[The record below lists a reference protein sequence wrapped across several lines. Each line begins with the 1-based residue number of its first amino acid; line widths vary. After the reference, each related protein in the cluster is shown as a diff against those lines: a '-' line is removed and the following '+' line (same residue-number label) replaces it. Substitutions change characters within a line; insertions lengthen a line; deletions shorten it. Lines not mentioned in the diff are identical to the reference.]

1 MQLDFQHGGLLI
13 IVSGNRRIIMPSRE
27 ISVPVLNV
35 DDYAPSRF
43 LRSRILERAGYE
55 VHEAETAEQA
65 VARCLSGQPPEL
77 VLLDIALPDGDGFTV
92 CEKVKAASGDIPIVM
107 ITSVYRGAQARRDG
121 FAAGADEYL
130 LEPIEPERLVASV
143 RRFLDPSRLGT
154 PPATLVT
161 DPTGQI
167 LSANAAAGRLLNLS
181 GRSMVDWSLLA
192 FFASSRDRLTA
203 NMRRA
208 SEGHTVQDTVSIRPR
223 NRKPFDVRLNI
234 SPASFERGGALEWHI
249 EPIDPTSSE

>member
-1 MQLDFQHGGLLI
+1 M
-13 IVSGNRRIIMPSRE
+13 
-27 ISVPVLNV
+27 PVLNV

-77 VLLDIALPDGDGFTV
+77 VLLDIALPDGDGFSV

-107 ITSVYRGAQARRDG
+107 ITSVYRSAQARRDG
-121 FAAGADEYL
+121 FAVGADEYL

-143 RRFLDPSRLGT
+143 RRFLDPSRPGT
-154 PPATLVT
+154 PPATVVT
-161 DPTGQI
+161 DDTGQI

-181 GRSMVDWSLLA
+181 GSTMVDWALPA
-192 FFASSRDRLTA
+192 FFATSRDRLIA

-208 SEGHTVQDTVSIRPR
+208 SEGQIVEDTVSVRPR
-223 NRKPFDVRLNI
+223 NRKPFDVRVEI
-234 SPASFERGGALEWHI
+234 GPASFERGGALEWRI
-249 EPIDPTSSE
+249 EPVDRAAAE